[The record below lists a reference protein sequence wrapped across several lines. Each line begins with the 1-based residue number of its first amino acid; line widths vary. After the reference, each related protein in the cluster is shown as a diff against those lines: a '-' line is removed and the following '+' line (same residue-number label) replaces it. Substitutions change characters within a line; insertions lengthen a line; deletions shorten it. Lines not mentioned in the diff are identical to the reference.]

1 VPSQVRDRIQDAIH
15 FWDNTGE
22 CVFCNM
28 LKQELA
34 ARERIVYESEHFVAF
49 VPYAALSPFHLW
61 LFPKRHS
68 SSFDDSTD
76 VEIDDLACNLKTVL
90 AKLYHGLGNPDF
102 NYCIRSVPTDEQQ
115 TDYFHWYVAIIP
127 KVIQT
132 AGFELGS
139 GIFVNT
145 ALPEASAKFLREVKI
160 D

>member
-1 VPSQVRDRIQDAIH
+1 
-15 FWDNTGE
+15 
-22 CVFCNM
+22 M